1 MLDWW
6 RELRAVWTG
15 KEPLLSAKQV
25 ENLQRYGVKDIA
37 GFDAAHPVRELTP
50 LEARGSALGA
60 ILFLTGNYPF
70 EVVLPMKPTRLKDEK
85 ESMAE
90 WWGISS
96 PEEAL
101 AQLEQLEQLVRQGHR
116 QRLTQQLKR
125 QPLDWYAR
133 FEANPFIGQRPVGS
147 LAAWD
152 YARLVNVARWSF
164 DFNYLTWE
172 QAWHYIDQANR
183 LARRDF
189 DSWEAFA
196 TSFIAGRIM
205 WNPDSST
212 HDTIAAIATSLL
224 SSPFSAWRTL
234 AWESYPGA

>member
-6 RELRAVWTG
+6 RGLRAAWTG
-15 KEPLLSAKQV
+15 KELPLTPQR
-25 ENLQRYGVKDIA
+25 LQSLQHYGVEEVS
-37 GFDAAHPVRELTP
+37 GFDVARPLRELTP

-60 ILFLTGNYPF
+60 ILFLTGDYPF
-70 EVVLPMKPTRLKDEK
+70 KVVLPMKPARLKRER
-85 ESMAE
+85 ESVAE
-90 WWGISS
+90 WWGI
-96 PEEAL
+96 ENTDEA
-101 AQLEQLEQLVRQGHR
+101 LEQLTRLLQQGHR
-116 QRLTQQLKR
+116 PELSQRLKR

-152 YARLVNVARWSF
+152 YARIVNVARWSF
-164 DFNYLTWE
+164 DFGYLTWE

-205 WNPDSST
+205 WNPGSES
-212 HDTIAAIATSLL
+212 HDEIAAIATSLL
-224 SSPFSAWRTL
+224 NNPHSAWRTL
-234 AWESYPGA
+234 AWESYPSA